1 MTKGA
6 APHCTRPATPSGLH
20 EPETAHEVPQQRP
33 RAAGRTNR
41 SSQSYQ
47 AALPGGARAPATAGA
62 PPGARCRT
70 RALQPRQRLPLGQ
83 RAPIRALAARHG
95 LGHYLVAALQVV
107 CRPEQV
113 PPEALRDVLNAPAM
127 RCQRRHASYCFSL
140 KKKYRCTHTT
150 TSDSYKGNGSTLGA
164 CGSSEGRTS
173 GMPDT
178 PSRRC
183 SSSLR
188 AALSAASSTER
199 AILRRAHVH
208 SMAAKQLA
216 AFGNGDRGGI
226 AALETDVRHSGVRPL
241 VDGCAEQL
249 PVSRLQRPRKQLQRS

>member
-1 MTKGA
+1 MKNMTKGA

-140 KKKYRCTHTT
+140 KKKNIAAHTRPPAT
-150 TSDSYKGNGSTLGA
+150 AIRATAARWVLA
-164 CGSSEGRTS
+164 AQA
-173 GMPDT
+173 
-178 PSRRC
+178 
-183 SSSLR
+183 R
-188 AALSAASSTER
+188 AAPVECPIRQAGAARQACARLSAQLVQPSER
-199 AILRRAHVH
+199 SCVALTCTAWPPN
-208 SMAAKQLA
+208 SWPLLA
-216 AFGNGDRGGI
+216 TVTA
-226 AALETDVRHSGVRPL
+226 AALP
-241 VDGCAEQL
+241 
-249 PVSRLQRPRKQLQRS
+249 P